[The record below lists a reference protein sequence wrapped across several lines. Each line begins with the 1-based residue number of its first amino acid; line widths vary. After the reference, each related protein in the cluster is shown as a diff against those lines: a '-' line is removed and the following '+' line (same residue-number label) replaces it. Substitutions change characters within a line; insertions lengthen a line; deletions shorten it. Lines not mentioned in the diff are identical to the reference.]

1 MSVEG
6 TRGAS
11 GEFVDTNVLIY
22 AFDRGAGE
30 KHEVAA
36 ELVTRL
42 WMERRGCISIQVMQ
56 EFYVSATRKLQMPE
70 EQATVQLRRLR
81 LWRVHRPSVDDILA
95 AIELHQRHSV
105 SFWDGMILRSAQASR
120 CSVLWTEDLANG
132 QRWGEMEVRNPFAR
146 PPKG

>member
-6 TRGAS
+6 PRGAS
-11 GEFVDTNVLIY
+11 AEFVDTNVLIY
-22 AFDRGAGE
+22 AFDRGAGD
-30 KHEVAA
+30 KHRIAA

-42 WMERRGCISIQVMQ
+42 WIERRGCISIQVMQ

-70 EQATVQLRRLR
+70 EQVTVQLRRLR
-81 LWRVHRPSVDDILA
+81 LWRVHRPSVDDVLG

-120 CSVLWTEDLANG
+120 CSVLWTEDLSNG

-146 PPKG
+146 PPRG

>member
-1 MSVEG
+1 
-6 TRGAS
+6 
-11 GEFVDTNVLIY
+11 
-22 AFDRGAGE
+22 
-30 KHEVAA
+30 
-36 ELVTRL
+36 
-42 WMERRGCISIQVMQ
+42 MERRGCISIQVMQ

-70 EQATVQLRRLR
+70 EQVTVQLRRLR
-81 LWRVHRPSVDDILA
+81 LWRVHRPSVDDILG

-120 CSVLWTEDLANG
+120 CSVLWTEDLSNG

>member
-6 TRGAS
+6 IRGAS

-30 KHEVAA
+30 KHQVAA

-42 WMERRGCISIQVMQ
+42 WLERRGCISIQVMQ

-95 AIELHQRHSV
+95 AIELHQHHSV
-105 SFWDGMILRSAQASR
+105 TFWDGMILRSAQASR
-120 CSVLWTEDLANG
+120 CSVLWTEDLSNG